1 MRVGI
6 GYDIH
11 PVKKERRLILG
22 GVEVA
27 SEFGL
32 AGWSDGDVVIHAII
46 DSLLGAAA
54 LGDIGIFFPSTAEYK
69 DVQSTILLQR
79 VKEAIAHE
87 GYKVGNIDVAI
98 CAQSPSLSPFFDQM
112 KEEIGKVLDISRQKI
127 GIKATRPEGVGSLG
141 RGEGICVYAVAILEE
156 RNEGFQHPFR

>member
-32 AGWSDGDVVIHAII
+32 MGHSDGDVVIHAII

-54 LGDIGIFFPSTAEYK
+54 LGDIGMFFPSTPEYK
-69 DVQSTILLQR
+69 DIQSTILLEK
-79 VKEAIAHE
+79 VKEVIARE
-87 GYKVGNIDVAI
+87 GYRIGNIDIAI
-98 CAQSPSLSPFFDQM
+98 CAQSPRLSPFFDQM
-112 KEEIGKVLDISRQKI
+112 KGEIGKSLSIPKQKI
-127 GIKATRPEGVGSLG
+127 GIKATSPEGIGSLG
-141 RGEGICVYAVAILEE
+141 RGESICAYAIAALEE
-156 RNEGFQHPFR
+156 GR

>member
-32 AGWSDGDVVIHAII
+32 IGHSDGDVVIHAII

-54 LGDIGIFFPSTAEYK
+54 LGDIGIFFPSTPEYK
-69 DVQSTILLQR
+69 DIQSTILLEK
-79 VKEAIAHE
+79 VKEVIAHE
-87 GYKVGNIDVAI
+87 GYRIGNIDIAI
-98 CAQSPSLSPFFDQM
+98 CAQSPHLSPFFDQM
-112 KEEIGKVLDISRQKI
+112 KGKIGKSLSIPKQKI
-127 GIKATRPEGVGSLG
+127 GIKATSPEGIGSLG
-141 RGEGICVYAVAILEE
+141 RGESICAYAMAALEE
-156 RNEGFQHPFR
+156 GR